1 MIDGCPIYAEQ
12 ISHHPPISCFYMIGR
27 GYKIFGAIEAKV
39 NIHLN
44 SADGVNEGF
53 YHVEY
58 DDGQKISFTGPAGE
72 MSNTTMGGNR
82 QFNFLGKGCY
92 YDMKNKLYSELKFQ

>member
-1 MIDGCPIYAEQ
+1 
-12 ISHHPPISCFYMIGR
+12 MIGR

-39 NIHLN
+39 NLHIN

-58 DDGQKISFTGPAGE
+58 EDGQKISFTGPAGE
-72 MSNTTMGGNR
+72 VSNTTMGGNR
-82 QFNFLGKGCY
+82 QFNYLGKGFY
-92 YDMKNKLYSELKFQ
+92 YDSKNKLYSELKFQ